1 MTKQLQPIWFRLPK
15 RFYDRLGLLAQTA
28 RLEPEDTLELAV
40 ELLGRYVV
48 AADRNHVE
56 TKEFISRIWAVL
68 RSQQKNAGAHQ
79 VNVLDAL
86 EDAVKLYRIYGP
98 LTTPLPS
105 HGDVSPARSAPS
117 ALGILYW
124 AKIPPE
130 ERSRRA
136 RELARKRWD
145 AKKANLPKAA
155 GEEGVGR
162 RGT

>member
-1 MTKQLQPIWFRLPK
+1 MTKLLQPIWFRLPK
-15 RFYDRLGLLAQTA
+15 RFYT
-28 RLEPEDTLELAV
+28 RLEDLAHSAGLETDDALELAV

-48 AADRNHVE
+48 AAQHNKMDA
-56 TKEFISRIWAVL
+56 KQFISRVWAL
-68 RSQQKNAGAHQ
+68 FRSLQKNADAEQ
-79 VNVLDAL
+79 VSLLQAM
-86 EDAVKLYRIYGP
+86 EDATKLYRIYGP
-98 LTTPLPS
+98 LTTPVPS

-145 AKKANLPKAA
+145 TRKSNLPKAA
-155 GEEGVGR
+155 GEE
-162 RGT
+162 T

>member
-15 RFYDRLGLLAQTA
+15 RFYDRLNVLSQSTG
-28 RLEPEDTLELAV
+28 LEPEDALTLALDI
-40 ELLGRYVV
+40 LGRHIV
-48 AADRNHVE
+48 AADRNKVE
-56 TKEFISRIWAVL
+56 TKEFISRIWALL
-68 RSQQKNAGAHQ
+68 RSQQKNADAYH
-79 VNVLDAL
+79 VDVLQAL
-86 EDAVKLYRIYGP
+86 EDSVKLYRIYGP
-98 LTTPLPS
+98 LDSPVPS

-145 AKKANLPKAA
+145 AKKRELPKAS
-155 GEEGVGR
+155 GEDE
-162 RGT
+162 